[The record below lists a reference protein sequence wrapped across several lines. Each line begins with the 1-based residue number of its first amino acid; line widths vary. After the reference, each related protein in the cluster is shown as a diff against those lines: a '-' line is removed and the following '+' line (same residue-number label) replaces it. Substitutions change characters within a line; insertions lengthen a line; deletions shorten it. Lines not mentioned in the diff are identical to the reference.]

1 MAFKRIFD
9 ILYIL
14 SCFDC
19 LWGAALESS
28 LSWHYIPSQSLDEGA
43 SPDFKSSQPS
53 TCLSFEVEKKTYWWL
68 FHQIYRRDNIIC
80 NLLLVKKSE
89 LVLLLSC
96 KEMVLRNIV
105 RYQAISSMMMCS
117 WTTIANFWLP
127 SPYCIFAKAICLMK
141 RGALYL
147 QIASAG
153 RWGNKSGRSVKK
165 CKKAK
170 KTLSNSTF
178 KKHFHLLI
186 IRICLFLNFICKS
199 MKD

>member
-1 MAFKRIFD
+1 MF
-9 ILYIL
+9 
-14 SCFDC
+14 
-19 LWGAALESS
+19 SS
-28 LSWHYIPSQSLDEGA
+28 
-43 SPDFKSSQPS
+43 
-53 TCLSFEVEKKTYWWL
+53 
-68 FHQIYRRDNIIC
+68 
-80 NLLLVKKSE
+80 
-89 LVLLLSC
+89 
-96 KEMVLRNIV
+96 KEMVWRNIV

-170 KTLSNSTF
+170 KHFQTLLSRN
-178 KKHFHLLI
+178 I
-186 IRICLFLNFICKS
+186 FICWLSESVYFWISSVNLWKTRLTGYIGNEPWNGHWDNS
-199 MKD
+199 SCERMAIRGEIFAPQLFCRDRHLIYTLLSPGMQAMNHHRCWQLVKVIFGRETKNQKTSTSNKLLEWL